1 MVIIIVIFTVM
12 STLTTNEKLIKETR
26 PSGRSGNF
34 YALENVQTY
43 APPGSHKRWK
53 EECPSL

>member
-26 PSGRSGNF
+26 LSGRSGNF
-34 YALENVQTY
+34 YALENVQT
-43 APPGSHKRWK
+43 
-53 EECPSL
+53 